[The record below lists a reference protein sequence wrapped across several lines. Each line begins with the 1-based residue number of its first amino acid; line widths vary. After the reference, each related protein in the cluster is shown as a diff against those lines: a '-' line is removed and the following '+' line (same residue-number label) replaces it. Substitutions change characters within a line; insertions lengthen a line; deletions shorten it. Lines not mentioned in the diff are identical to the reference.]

1 MDRAPAA
8 ALPKQKRLSI
18 EEKLSICK
26 RYSKKVSVKV
36 LAADFQVNRQAIEY
50 VIKNRVKYETAA
62 EGGVSGI
69 RKSLKTTNAMDV
81 DKILLQWFINQRAA
95 KKEVNGSM
103 FEAQA
108 R

>member
-36 LAADFQVNRQAIEY
+36 LAADFRLI
-50 VIKNRVKYETAA
+50 VKRLSMSSRTESNTKLLPK
-62 EGGVSGI
+62 EGFLAFAS
-69 RKSLKTTNAMDV
+69 R
-81 DKILLQWFINQRAA
+81 
-95 KKEVNGSM
+95 
-103 FEAQA
+103 
-108 R
+108 